1 VIITAILGTFAY
13 SRLKLVGED
22 AHIIVK
28 DCLPGTRIA
37 GEIETAVV
45 RNNGRL
51 YQHLAATD
59 PQAIAA
65 LDAEMAKTSQEQTDL
80 MTQYDGTITQPKDRE
95 LFDKMKTARAAY
107 TDARKHAITLSAA
120 GKKDEAAKY
129 MASNVEPA
137 FATYYAATE
146 TLAQFNEDNSEH
158 FGDEITASVGSGEQ
172 GILIGVAV
180 CMLCSVVLGYFIIR
194 SVNKALNQIAATLND
209 GSMQVSSA
217 AGQVSAS
224 SQSLAQGAS
233 EQAASL
239 EETSSALEE
248 MSSMTKKNADT
259 ASQASG
265 LSGDAKTAA
274 DKGNQAMVKMSKAIN
289 DIQKSAAETAK
300 IIKVIDEI
308 AFQTNLLALNAAVEA
323 ARAGEAGKGFA
334 VVAEEVRNLAM
345 RSAEAAKNTA
355 AMIEESVQN
364 SRNGVSIAE
373 EVGKTLEEI
382 TAASTKV
389 NALVGEIAA
398 ASNEQAQGI
407 GQVNTAVTQMDKV
420 TQSNAA
426 AAEESASASEELAA
440 QATQL
445 SGVVKDLLTLV
456 GGKASTDTVAAPT
469 SRTTPDAR
477 SMTAAKRTAPPKVS
491 AAKQIPLDD
500 DAKDGDFSAFSKAA

>member
-1 VIITAILGTFAY
+1 
-13 SRLKLVGED
+13 
-22 AHIIVK
+22 
-28 DCLPGTRIA
+28 
-37 GEIETAVV
+37 
-45 RNNGRL
+45 
-51 YQHLAATD
+51 
-59 PQAIAA
+59 
-65 LDAEMAKTSQEQTDL
+65 
-80 MTQYDGTITQPKDRE
+80 
-95 LFDKMKTARAAY
+95 
-107 TDARKHAITLSAA
+107 
-120 GKKDEAAKY
+120 
-129 MASNVEPA
+129 
-137 FATYYAATE
+137 
-146 TLAQFNEDNSEH
+146 
-158 FGDEITASVGSGEQ
+158 
-172 GILIGVAV
+172 
-180 CMLCSVVLGYFIIR
+180 
-194 SVNKALNQIAATLND
+194 
-209 GSMQVSSA
+209 
-217 AGQVSAS
+217 
-224 SQSLAQGAS
+224 
-233 EQAASL
+233 
-239 EETSSALEE
+239 
-248 MSSMTKKNADT
+248 
-259 ASQASG
+259 
-265 LSGDAKTAA
+265 
-274 DKGNQAMVKMSKAIN
+274 MVKMSKAIN

-456 GGKASTDTVAAPT
+456 GGKSSTDTVAAPRA
-469 SRTTPDAR
+469 RTTPDAR
-477 SMTAAKRTAPPKVS
+477 SIAAAKRTAPPKVC

-500 DAKDGDFSAFSKAA
+500 DARDGDFSAFNRAA